1 MDVVPIIAWSI
12 LGLVVF
18 VCFIS
23 YASCSGGSSH
33 EPLKIGTCD
42 TSLVNCVK
50 TLGEAHKDK
59 CYETYNICVQK
70 GANKIP

>member
-1 MDVVPIIAWSI
+1 MDVVPVIAWSI

-18 VCFIS
+18 VIFIS
-23 YASCSGGSSH
+23 YASCSGCSH
-33 EPLKIGTCD
+33 EQVKIGTCD

-50 TLGEAHKDK
+50 TLGEAHKDH

-70 GANKIP
+70 GANKVP